1 MRITLNVPED
11 LISAAVSLSKSRTK
25 TQAVIIALQEFV
37 HRRKVEKPLAHEGK
51 LEFDDTW
58 KKAAVL
64 GNMQQKK

>member
-37 HRRKVEKPLAHEGK
+37 RRRKVEELLAHQGK

-58 KKAAVL
+58 KKSRRAR
-64 GNMQQKK
+64 